1 MQTHEIKRPWYREP
15 WVWLLIALPMTAV
28 VGGMITIY
36 IAVTTSDGL
45 VEDDYYKRGM
55 AINRDLARD
64 RAAADHRLQA
74 HLDVDL
80 NYRRVTLSLQ
90 SQGYDLP
97 DMVSLAFLHPTQAG
111 HDQTL
116 ELQKVDVDRY
126 SGTVS
131 GLMHGNWH
139 VQLSADDWRLS
150 GTLQLPQAKTVV
162 VMPAYTPGP

>member
-1 MQTHEIKRPWYREP
+1 MQTHEIKHPWYREP

-80 NYRRVTLSLQ
+80 NYRRVVLTLR
-90 SQGYDLP
+90 SQDYDLP
-97 DMVSLAFLHPTQAG
+97 DTVSLAFLHPTQAG
-111 HDQTL
+111 HDQTVV
-116 ELQKVDVDRY
+116 LQKVDVDRY

-131 GLMHGNWH
+131 GLLHGNWY

-150 GTLQLPQAKTVV
+150 GALQLPQAATVV
-162 VMPAYTPGP
+162 VLPAYTPGP